1 MIILNGCL
9 IDEKGVRMIKIR
21 KVYYVTLIFG
31 LALILIGCQDA
42 GEVGEDDWVEDVS
55 SPTETEEDTELILR
69 HAIESEEEINLLRDA
84 VENVEANMNATITM
98 DPQGY
103 ELYEALLEEEISEGE
118 LPHIIEVLMTQDRPF
133 IEENKDNF
141 LDLTDY
147 LEESGLIDSFY
158 SIDTFTIDGRIYGLP
173 TRGST
178 SQLFYNKQLVEE
190 LGGVPTTWDELVT
203 LMKEAS
209 QKGYNPL
216 ALDADGYRYY
226 ELFEGLLSQ
235 TVSKD
240 RLNELI
246 NNEAKWTDD
255 DVIKTFELLEE
266 IAQLEIPLIEP
277 EEDGE
282 LIEGDMTPL
291 IEAFSSGNTVFIYA
305 DEYIVSLQGE
315 HEHMED
321 NIGVISIPPVPGFE
335 DNTSTVPGSFNY
347 GFVFS
352 GHVTEAEEQLI
363 YEFIESF
370 WTEAV
375 MSDYSVAYEYIPS
388 IRMNV
393 TTDNRLFQDVMDLN
407 NEAASVYPS
416 IGSLVPYEFERIIFN
431 AVKGVTTGNLS
442 VMEAV
447 EVLNDPP
454 KEAEFTEF
462 E

>member
-1 MIILNGCL
+1 MASSIKK
-9 IDEKGVRMIKIR
+9 DEN
-21 KVYYVTLIFG
+21 
-31 LALILIGCQDA
+31 
-42 GEVGEDDWVEDVS
+42 
-55 SPTETEEDTELILR
+55 TELILR
-69 HAIESEEEINLLRDA
+69 HAIESEEELNILRDA
-84 VENVEANMNATITM
+84 VENVEDNISASITLN
-98 DPQGY
+98 PQGY
-103 ELYEALLEEEISEGE
+103 ELYQALLEKEISDGE
-118 LPHIIEVLMTQDRPF
+118 LPHIIEVLMRQDRPF
-133 IEENKDNF
+133 IAENKEHF

-147 LEESGLIDSFY
+147 LEDSGLIDSFY
-158 SIDTFTIDGRIYGLP
+158 SLDTFTIDGRVYGVP
-173 TRGST
+173 VRGGT
-178 SQLFYNKQLVEE
+178 NQLYYNRELVEE
-190 LGGVPTTWDELVT
+190 LGGVPSTWDEFVEI
-203 LMKEAS
+203 MREAIRA
-209 QKGYNPL
+209 GYNPI
-216 ALDADGYRYY
+216 AIDAHGYRYF
-226 ELFEGLLSQ
+226 ELFDGLLSQ

-240 RLNELI
+240 KLNELI
-246 NNEAKWTDD
+246 NDEAEWTDD
-255 DVIKTFELLEE
+255 EIIKTFELLEE

-277 EEDGE
+277 KENEE
-282 LIEGDMTPL
+282 LLEGDLTPL
-291 IEAFSSGNTVFIYA
+291 IGAFSSGNTVFIYA
-305 DEYIVSLQGE
+305 DEYLTSLQGE
-315 HEHMED
+315 FEHMED

-407 NEAASVYPS
+407 NEATSVYPS